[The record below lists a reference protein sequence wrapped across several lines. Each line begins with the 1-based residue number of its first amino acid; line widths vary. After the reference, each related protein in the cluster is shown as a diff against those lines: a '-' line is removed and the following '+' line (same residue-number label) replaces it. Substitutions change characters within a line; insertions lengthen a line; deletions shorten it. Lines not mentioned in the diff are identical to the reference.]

1 MIAVEAASLEH
12 VNTQLANEFDCPRV
26 GDALQRATIADH
38 IRAMVFGSW
47 MGSGRE
53 TAPVHGTRILSNAR
67 RVHRMVWPENGWEH
81 EKLGD
86 LCRQVLDALAAMGDI
101 ISVGNGFWI
110 PGPAK
115 IVELDGIHHLMVI
128 GGIPSQIAKTYLGAP
143 STSASTFRFAERRSV
158 LSVSSRRELLQ
169 SIDGWLGYVDPLREW
184 TEAVLQQ
191 HNARLSIDMDIGV
204 EQLDVY
210 APDIFRDQRKTGRWM
225 RAVQIGR
232 PLEGLRLCR
241 LQGGARAFGAPHFL
255 ATFHFKSGMLTLGRS
270 AAVAPD
276 VSRRLRFGLDARL
289 GTQRQVSI
297 DIDCIQFG
305 FDNSISLPTLE
316 ERVISLAWRTL
327 HGPNDDSETHYFHPT
342 ALPLISRALAR
353 LLIVP
358 TFIDRRPH
366 AR

>member
-1 MIAVEAASLEH
+1 MIEVETASLEH
-12 VNTQLANEFDCPRV
+12 VNTLLASELDCLGV
-26 GDALQRATIADH
+26 GDGLQRATIADH

-47 MGSGRE
+47 LGSGRE
-53 TAPVHGTRILSNAR
+53 AAPVHVTRILSTAR
-67 RVHRMVWPENGWEH
+67 RVHRMVWPEESWEH

-86 LCRQVLDALAAMGDI
+86 LCRQVLDALAALGDV

-110 PGPAK
+110 PGPPK
-115 IVELDGIHHLMVI
+115 VVELDGIHHLMVI
-128 GGIPSQIAKTYLGAP
+128 GGLPSQIAMTYLGAP
-143 STSASTFRFAERRSV
+143 LKSAAAFRFVERRPV
-158 LSVSSRRELLQ
+158 LSVSSQRDLLQ
-169 SIDGWLGYVDPLREW
+169 SIDGWLGHVDPLREW
-184 TEAVLQQ
+184 TEAVLRQ

-225 RAVQIGR
+225 PATQIGR

-255 ATFHFKSGMLTLGRS
+255 ATFHFKGGMLTLGRS
-270 AAVAPD
+270 APVASD

-289 GTQRQVSI
+289 GTPRQVSI
-297 DIDCIQFG
+297 ATDGTQLR
-305 FDNSISLPTLE
+305 FDNSISLPATE
-316 ERVISLAWRTL
+316 ARAMSVAWRSFQ
-327 HGPNDDSETHYFHPT
+327 GPNDDSEIHYLHPI

-358 TFIDRRPH
+358 SLIDRRPH
-366 AR
+366 VK